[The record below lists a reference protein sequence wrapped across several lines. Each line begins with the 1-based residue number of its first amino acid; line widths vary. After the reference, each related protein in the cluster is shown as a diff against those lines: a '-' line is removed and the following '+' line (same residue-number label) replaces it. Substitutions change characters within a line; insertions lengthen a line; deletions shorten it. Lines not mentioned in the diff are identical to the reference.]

1 MILMNCLFLIF
12 SWFTLFVSG
21 QESGVNT
28 AAVCA
33 PYTGTVCA
41 GYVDYEVYTA
51 GKITIDAIEQT
62 LASLPELNHTL
73 GPVDP
78 YCTDTY
84 FRYACSSAFPK
95 CGENKGQEQE
105 VWAGCASTCNDTIN
119 ACKTSFTLTGQTSL
133 LPDCSVISPITNSSL
148 QPDES
153 CNYISA
159 KVDKS
164 NAGLNLR
171 AIPAGFVMSECPAP
185 FLPDPDAKAGTNDS
199 TNPTYCR
206 FGCCMPCPAQDL
218 FFNEGWTTHGFLATN
233 IVRFISAVVSFILV
247 VSYLVL
253 PDKRRH
259 PSLLI
264 LNFSLAIFLF
274 SMVVFFSIGDTK
286 RLQCADAINPS
297 DQDNNTLCAAQGAIL
312 IFASLATVSWCAAL
326 IVNLHVHTVWNSN
339 FFTNKYIYLNIFCWG
354 LPTAFMAVCLG
365 MHKVKFEFANLCLVS
380 VDSIFDLFF
389 YPMAAIVCPAFL
401 LHIFTFLYI
410 ARVAMRESQE
420 SELSQSM
427 SANSMNRN
435 QMAVRKHKHVLTAVK
450 IQWRALLLAIVA
462 IITVLF
468 YWIFYFTQIHRMAS
482 LTEDEDTVLDWLAC
496 MMNPDNTQDNC
507 THVVGGHMP
516 PFGLMITAEA
526 LVSLIGIWI
535 FLIFFKRSIWREWND
550 LIYDIRLSIGA
561 RGRHEKHGEQFFAL

>member
-1 MILMNCLFLIF
+1 MM
-12 SWFTLFVSG
+12 
-21 QESGVNT
+21 
-28 AAVCA
+28 
-33 PYTGTVCA
+33 
-41 GYVDYEVYTA
+41 
-51 GKITIDAIEQT
+51 
-62 LASLPELNHTL
+62 
-73 GPVDP
+73 
-78 YCTDTY
+78 
-84 FRYACSSAFPK
+84 
-95 CGENKGQEQE
+95 GETQ
-105 VWAGCASTCNDTIN
+105 
-119 ACKTSFTLTGQTSL
+119 L
-133 LPDCSVISPITNSSL
+133 LPDCNAVSPITNATL

-159 KVDKS
+159 KVEKS
-164 NAGLNLR
+164 QAGLNLK
-171 AIPAGFVMSECPAP
+171 AIPQGFVMAECPAP
-185 FLPDPDAKAGTNDS
+185 FIKDPEAKTGTNDS

-247 VSYLVL
+247 ISYLVL

-297 DQDNNTLCAAQGAIL
+297 DQDNNPLCAAQGAIL
-312 IFASLATVSWCAAL
+312 IFASLATVLWCSAL

-339 FFTNKYIYLNIFCWG
+339 FFTDKYIYLSIFCWG
-354 LPTAFMAVCLG
+354 IPTAFMAVCLG

-380 VDSIFDLFF
+380 VDRIFDLFF

-401 LHIFTFLYI
+401 LHIVTFLYI
-410 ARVAMRESQE
+410 ARVAMKESQE
-420 SELSQSM
+420 SDLSQSL
-427 SANSMNRN
+427 SVNSMNRN
-435 QMAVRKHKHVLTAVK
+435 QMAARKHKHVLTAVK

-462 IITVLF
+462 LATVLF
-468 YWIFYFTQIHRMAS
+468 YWIFYFTQIPRMSS
-482 LTEDEDTVLDWLAC
+482 LTKDDDTIFDWLSC
-496 MMNPDNTQDNC
+496 MMNPDNTQDSC
-507 THVVGGHMP
+507 THVISNHMP

-526 LVSLIGIWI
+526 LVSLIGVWI
-535 FLIFFKRSIWREWND
+535 FLIFGKRSLWREWND

-561 RGRHEKHGEQFFAL
+561 RGGREKHGDQFFAL